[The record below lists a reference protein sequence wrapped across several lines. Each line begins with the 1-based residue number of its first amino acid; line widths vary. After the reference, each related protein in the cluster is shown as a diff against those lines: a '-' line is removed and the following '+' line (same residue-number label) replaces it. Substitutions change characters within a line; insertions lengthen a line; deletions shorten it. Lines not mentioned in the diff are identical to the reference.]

1 MKKRILTSVLLLTLG
16 LGTAWAS
23 DSSRAPLEISGPVH
37 NILSNQLPA
46 ALLSDIR
53 KNYKGYWI
61 TELYKEGGDKEPSYY
76 ITVENADQIVKLNS
90 NDSENWVLLDTIIK
104 PV

>member
-1 MKKRILTSVLLLTLG
+1 MKKRILTSVFLLTLG
-16 LGTAWAS
+16 LGSAWAS

-46 ALLSDIR
+46 ALLADIR
-53 KNYKGYWI
+53 KDYKGYWI
-61 TELYKEGGDKEPSYY
+61 TELYKEGSGKEPSYY
-76 ITVENADQIVKLNS
+76 ITLENADQIVKLNS
-90 NDSENWVLLDTIIK
+90 NDSENWVLMNTIIK